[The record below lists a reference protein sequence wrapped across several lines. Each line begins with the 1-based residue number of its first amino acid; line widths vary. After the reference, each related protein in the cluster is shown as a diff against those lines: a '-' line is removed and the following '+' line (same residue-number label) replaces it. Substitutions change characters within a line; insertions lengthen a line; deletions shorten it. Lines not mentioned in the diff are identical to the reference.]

1 MRLIKRSLLVDEDV
15 TNKAG
20 VSKAD
25 IRRGMLIDLIKDL
38 SDAQIEGIGTL
49 DIINRYGC
57 LKEYHL
63 TLQDNITQQT
73 YSLN

>member
-1 MRLIKRSLLVDEDV
+1 MRLIKKSLLVDEDV